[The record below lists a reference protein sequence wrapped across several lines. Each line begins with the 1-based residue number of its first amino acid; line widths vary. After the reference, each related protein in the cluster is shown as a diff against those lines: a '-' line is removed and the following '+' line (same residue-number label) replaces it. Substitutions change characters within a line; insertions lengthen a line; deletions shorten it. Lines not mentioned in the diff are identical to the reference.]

1 MSQKWNLQDIRPA
14 EPRKKRPSR
23 PSASSE
29 ETSDTPTSNSSGP
42 NIPVRDGRKKQSRSI
57 WYALIA
63 SVLIIGGIFS
73 MGAFMA
79 GADITV
85 YPRHREPTINTLVTA
100 YPEKRDG
107 ELAYEVMTLS
117 ASGES
122 QVEAA
127 GEEEVQEQATGLIEV
142 IKTTSGSERLVAN
155 TRFESPSG
163 LIYRIADPV
172 VVPGAVTND
181 EGDSIPGTVQV
192 EVTAEEPGEVYN
204 LDEGVRFTIPGF
216 SESGLTELFEN
227 VYAESRTEI
236 DGGYDGLQYSVQD
249 EELSEA
255 RQKLQQD
262 LRDALLE
269 RMDTERPADFV
280 LFPNAVTF
288 TYEAAPPV
296 EYPESE
302 DLVTIKET
310 ATLQIPIFQ
319 QDELASYIADATVPG
334 YEANPVRIDN
344 YPDIGFAYDS
354 ATTSQNQID
363 TLPSLDFTLSG
374 TPELVWTF
382 PMDEFKEEVAGEAK
396 DALRLI
402 ITEYPAIEGA
412 TGKIRPF
419 WKQTYPND
427 PSLITVEEVIEE

>member
-14 EPRKKRPSR
+14 EPRKKRTHR
-23 PSASSE
+23 PRPAE
-29 ETSDTPTSNSSGP
+29 ETAYDDGSESPRV
-42 NIPVRDGRKKQSRSI
+42 PVQDGRKKQSRSI
-57 WYALIA
+57 WYAIIA
-63 SVLIIGGIFS
+63 SSLILIGIYS
-73 MGAFMA
+73 MGALMA
-79 GADITV
+79 GADIEI

-127 GEEEVQEQATGLIEV
+127 GEEQVQEQATGIIEI
-142 IKTTSGSERLVAN
+142 IKTTPGSERLVAN
-155 TRFESPSG
+155 TRFESPAG
-163 LIYRIADPV
+163 LIYRIDAPV
-172 VVPGAVTND
+172 LVPGAVTD
-181 EGDSIPGTVQV
+181 DSGNSVPGTVRV
-192 EVTAEEPGEVYN
+192 EVVADEAGEVYN
-204 LDEGVRFTIPGF
+204 LDTGIRFTVPGF
-216 SESGLTELFEN
+216 AESGLTGLYEN
-227 VYAESRTEI
+227 VYAESRTDI

-249 EELSEA
+249 AELSTA
-255 RQKLQQD
+255 RQRLQQE
-262 LRDALLE
+262 LRDALRE

-280 LFPNAVTF
+280 LFPDAVTF

-296 EYPESE
+296 EYPESD

-319 QDELASYIADATVPG
+319 QDELATYVANATVPG
-334 YEANPVRIDN
+334 YEGNPVRIDN
-344 YPDIGFAYDS
+344 YSEMSFTYDS
-354 ATTSQNQID
+354 ATTSQGRID
-363 TLPSLDFTLSG
+363 SLPSLDFTLSG

-382 PMDEFKEEVAGEAK
+382 PVDEFKNEVSGEAK

-419 WKQTYPND
+419 WKQSYPD
-427 PSLITVEEVIEE
+427 DTDLINVVEVIEN